1 MARSNMKAEAF
12 IKTNDGQEIPW
23 YTVYE
28 DGSVVWHLSEDKAK
42 EYKRLMMKHA
52 GENMSMYLIS
62 HPEASLWGRTNQ

>member
-42 EYKRLMMKHA
+42 EYKRLM
-52 GENMSMYLIS
+52 IS
-62 HPEASLWGRTNQ
+62 CLLQLRGWKQKGS